1 MKLNPISILR
11 IAALLALLAG
21 WPTRLPAAGGVD
33 PVPSARAASSARMLA
48 ALQQALSATTN
59 VQTGFVQEKQ
69 MAVLR
74 QKVII
79 KGQLAV
85 QQPGLFAWHV
95 TEPIRYNLVLD
106 GATLRQWDEPTGKEQ
121 QMSLADNPVFEIVSR
136 QLKAWFGGQFDLLL
150 KDFDA
155 ELDPA
160 APRSI
165 TFMPNKDS
173 FARKA
178 IRRVV
183 MTFRED
189 QRYMQEIL
197 IEELGGDKTL
207 MTFTNTFLNA
217 AINPAAWE
225 VKPHGR

>member
-1 MKLNPISILR
+1 
-11 IAALLALLAG
+11 
-21 WPTRLPAAGGVD
+21 
-33 PVPSARAASSARMLA
+33 MLA
-48 ALQQALSATTN
+48 ELQQALSATTN

-69 MAVLR
+69 MAMLR

-106 GATLRQWDEPTGKEQ
+106 GASLRQWDETTGKEQ

-150 KDFDA
+150 KDFDT

-165 TFMPNKDS
+165 AFIPNKDS

-189 QRYMQEIL
+189 RRYMEAIL

-207 MTFTNTFLNA
+207 MTFTNTLLNT
-217 AINPAAWE
+217 AIDPVTWE

>member
-1 MKLNPISILR
+1 MNPISILR
-11 IAALLALLAG
+11 LAASLVLLTG
-21 WPTRLPAAGGVD
+21 WPLRLPAAESVVL
-33 PVPSARAASSARMLA
+33 VPSALSRSSARMIAELK
-48 ALQQALSATTN
+48 QAVSATTN

-69 MAVLR
+69 MAVMR
-74 QKVII
+74 QKVIV

-85 QQPGLFAWHV
+85 QQPDLFAWHV

-106 GATLRQWDEPTGKEQ
+106 GDTLRQWDEATGKEQ

-165 TFMPNKDS
+165 TFIPNKDS

-189 QRYMQEIL
+189 QRYMQAIL

-207 MTFTNTFLNA
+207 MTFTNTVLNT
-217 AINPAAWE
+217 AINPVAWE